1 MVAGKGEAASR
12 SARPS
17 FAFGIALGFL
27 SVLGP
32 LSIDLYLP
40 AMPEMARALG
50 TTNGAVQRTLS
61 AFFLALAAAQI
72 PIGSFG
78 DRYGRRLPLAI
89 GLGLFV
95 LASIGCATA
104 QGIDTLI
111 AWRFLQGCG
120 ACAGTAVARAM
131 IRDRHKG
138 HEAARLMALSFL
150 IIGISPVVAPY
161 FGSLLLTFLPWRGLF
176 LLLAGLGLLALA
188 CAWTLLPESLP
199 RERRVP
205 RGTPI
210 LPAYVALF
218 GNRAFLA
225 WALVAGIATTIPFAF
240 VTAAPFVFT
249 RIYGLDPHQYSLL
262 LALNAGCSIA
272 ATQFAPGLMRRLG
285 GPKLVLRISAIAFA
299 LTATMGLLALRMP
312 IPLPL
317 FQSFTVALFVMA
329 GLMLTPAAITALDA
343 ASGGAGAAA
352 GLLGTIQ
359 LVVTAAAS
367 AAVSLFPAFSIR
379 PLAGVLGTALLIA
392 LLLAFHQQPRA
403 RLDKAAAR

>member
-1 MVAGKGEAASR
+1 MAGRGEAVANGL
-12 SARPS
+12 ARPS

-40 AMPEMARALG
+40 AMPEMARILG
-50 TTNGAVQRTLS
+50 TTTGAVQRTLS

-89 GLGLFV
+89 GLILFMI
-95 LASIGCATA
+95 ASVGCATA
-104 QGIDTLI
+104 RGIDALI

-120 ACAGTAVARAM
+120 ACAGTAIARAM
-131 IRDRHKG
+131 IRDLHSG

-150 IIGISPVVAPY
+150 IIGISPVAAPY
-161 FGSLLLTFLPWRGLF
+161 LGSLLLAFVPWRGLF
-176 LLLAGLGLLALA
+176 LLLAGLGLVALV
-188 CAWTLLPESLP
+188 CAWSLLPESLP
-199 RERRVP
+199 RERRAP

-210 LPAYVALF
+210 LPAYVALLA
-218 GNRAFLA
+218 NPRFLA

-249 RIYGLDPHQYSLL
+249 RIYALDPHDYSLL
-262 LALNAGCSIA
+262 LALNAGCSIV
-272 ATQFAPGLMRRLG
+272 ATQFAPGLMRRWG
-285 GPKLVLRISAIAFA
+285 GPRLVLRISALALA
-299 LTATMGLLALRMP
+299 LTAALGLWALTAP
-312 IPLPL
+312 VPLPL
-317 FQSFTVALFVMA
+317 FQLFTVSLFVA
-329 GLMLTPAAITALDA
+329 SGLMLTPAAITALDA

-359 LVVTAAAS
+359 LAITAAAS
-367 AAVSLFPAFSIR
+367 ASVSLFPALSIS
-379 PLAGVLGTALLIA
+379 PLVGVLGTALSLA
-392 LLLAFHQQPRA
+392 LLLAFLQRPRPA
-403 RLDKAAAR
+403 